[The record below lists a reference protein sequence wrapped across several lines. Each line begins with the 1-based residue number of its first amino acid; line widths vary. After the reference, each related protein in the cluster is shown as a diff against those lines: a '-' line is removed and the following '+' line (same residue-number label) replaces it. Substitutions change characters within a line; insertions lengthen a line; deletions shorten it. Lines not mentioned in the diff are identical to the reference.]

1 MDDVLS
7 PTDFIQ
13 ASRVLRLSSP
23 LGEDQLLPER
33 MTVDEGVN
41 RLFEITISV
50 RAKREA
56 VKPEELIGKLVD
68 VSLEIRQGE
77 FDEGGVRRPFNGLVT
92 NLSEG
97 PPVTRGLRSYT
108 LTIQPQFW
116 LLSRRSDC
124 RIWQNMTSMQVL
136 ETLLSEHG
144 LPAAAYAPLH
154 KVPPAREYSVQ
165 WNETDL
171 DYLLRRFEE
180 DGLFYWFEHE
190 VGVHRIKVSDSKVAW
205 SQPSPSAEGVDKVRL
220 AQGSSDR
227 NHINEWMRQFAF
239 IPGQRAGADWNFE
252 TPSTVPLNVTPSLIQ
267 MPGAAKRELYEYPAR
282 ISDVKEAEQA
292 ETFRMQA
299 VEADHERVTGKSN
312 VRFLE
317 AGRRFTAYEEPHP
330 EHQYEEHVITRITHW
345 VVDRSYETT
354 ENDPEYRNEFEA
366 IPSRVPLTPHRD
378 TKRPRIEGAQ
388 VAIVAGPSGE
398 EIHTDQYGRIKVWYP
413 WDRRA
418 KKDGS
423 DTCWIRVNQAWGGGT
438 WGAQVIPRIGME
450 VMVSFVDGDPDRPL
464 VIGVVPNPK
473 NPVPYD
479 LPANKTRMVLR
490 SNTHKGSG
498 FNEMTFEDE
507 NGKENMFF
515 HAQKD
520 QTTRVLN
527 DRTKRVDRHE
537 VASIGGNRAVEVAG
551 NQKHEIGGSVNTV
564 VGGTGPMAML
574 AMAGVQALSGQ
585 TAGLLAQAAQIA
597 GGGPGIASFATSLAS
612 SALGFLG
619 AGGLSAREGVVSGP
633 SPRADAGTAL
643 AGSGTG
649 VGSDASNLFPL
660 PGIMNT
666 IVSSFKSD
674 SVGIARAEQIGVSKV
689 TNVGQISIEN
699 VGEAKKTLVGKEYQE
714 KTGVYRLMQSD
725 KDIDIHAKRVVQITA
740 AKNIIV
746 SEEKVVISTPGGMIE
761 INDKGVIISGK
772 TVRIITNSLDIE
784 SGLKSESCMKTS
796 RGIVFGE

>member
-1 MDDVLS
+1 M
-7 PTDFIQ
+7 
-13 ASRVLRLSSP
+13 
-23 LGEDQLLPER
+23 
-33 MTVDEGVN
+33 
-41 RLFEITISV
+41 
-50 RAKREA
+50 
-56 VKPEELIGKLVD
+56 
-68 VSLEIRQGE
+68 
-77 FDEGGVRRPFNGLVT
+77 
-92 NLSEG
+92 
-97 PPVTRGLRSYT
+97 
-108 LTIQPQFW
+108 
-116 LLSRRSDC
+116 
-124 RIWQNMTSMQVL
+124 
-136 ETLLSEHG
+136 
-144 LPAAAYAPLH
+144 
-154 KVPPAREYSVQ
+154 
-165 WNETDL
+165 
-171 DYLLRRFEE
+171 
-180 DGLFYWFEHE
+180 
-190 VGVHRIKVSDSKVAW
+190 
-205 SQPSPSAEGVDKVRL
+205 
-220 AQGSSDR
+220 
-227 NHINEWMRQFAF
+227 
-239 IPGQRAGADWNFE
+239 
-252 TPSTVPLNVTPSLIQ
+252 
-267 MPGAAKRELYEYPAR
+267 
-282 ISDVKEAEQA
+282 
-292 ETFRMQA
+292 
-299 VEADHERVTGKSN
+299 GKSN

-317 AGRRFTAYEEPHP
+317 AGRRFTPYEEPHP
-330 EHQYEEHVITRITHW
+330 EHQYEEHVITSITHW

-378 TKRPRIEGAQ
+378 TRRPRIEGAQ

-520 QTTRVLN
+520 QTTRVRN

-597 GGGPGIASFATSLAS
+597 GSGPGIASFATSLAS

-725 KDIDIHAKRVVQITA
+725 KDIHAKRVVQITA

-746 SEEKVVISTPGGMIE
+746 SEEKVVISTPGGMVE

>member
-1 MDDVLS
+1 MDDELS
-7 PTDFIQ
+7 PADFIQ
-13 ASRVLRLSSP
+13 ASRVLNVSSP

-33 MTVDEGVN
+33 LMVDEGVN
-41 RLFEITISV
+41 RLFEITLNV

-77 FDEGGVRRPFNGLVT
+77 FGEEGVRRPFNGLVT

-108 LTIQPQFW
+108 LTIRPQMW

-124 RIWQNMTSMQVL
+124 RIWQNKTSLQVM
-136 ETLLSEHG
+136 ETLFSEHG
-144 LPAAAYAPLH
+144 IPAAASSPMHKAPLS
-154 KVPPAREYSVQ
+154 REYSVQ

-171 DYLLRRFEE
+171 DYLLRRFQE

-190 VGVHRIKVSDSKVAW
+190 KGVHRLKVSDHKVAW
-205 SQPSPSAEGVDKVRL
+205 SAPSASAEGEDRVRL

-227 NHINEWMRQFAF
+227 NHITEWMREFSY

-252 TPSTVPLNVTPSLIQ
+252 TPSSVPLKSTPSLIQ
-267 MPGAAKRELYEYPAR
+267 MPGAKQRELYEYPAR
-282 ISDVKEAEQA
+282 IADDQEGDRA

-299 VEADHERVTGKSN
+299 EEADHERVTGHST
-312 VRFLE
+312 VRVLE
-317 AGRRFTAYEEPHP
+317 AGRRFTPYEEPHP
-330 EHQYEEHVITRITHW
+330 EHAYEEHVITRIKHW
-345 VVDRSYETT
+345 AVDRSYETT
-354 ENDPEYRNEFEA
+354 ENEPEYRNEFEA
-366 IPSRVPLTPHRD
+366 IPSRVPLTPHRS

-398 EIHTDQYGRIKVWYP
+398 EIYTDKYGRIKVWFP
-413 WDRRA
+413 WDRKA
-418 KKDGS
+418 QKDGS
-423 DTCWIRVNQAWGGGT
+423 DTCWVRVNQAWGGGT

-479 LPANKTRMVLR
+479 LPDNKTRMVLR

-527 DRTKRVDRHE
+527 DRTKRIDRHE
-537 VASIGGNRAVEVAG
+537 VASIGGNRAVEVSG

-564 VGGTGPMAML
+564 VGGTGPMAMM

-585 TAGLLAQAAQIA
+585 TAGLLAQAGQIA
-597 GGGPGIASFATSLAS
+597 GGGGPGLANFATTLAS

-619 AGGLSAREGVVSGP
+619 AGGLMSREGVVAGS

-649 VGSDASNLFPL
+649 VGQDASSLFPL

-666 IVSSFKSD
+666 IVGAFKSD
-674 SVGIARAEQIGVSKV
+674 TIGVARAEQIGVSKV
-689 TNVGQISIEN
+689 TNVGMTQITN
-699 VGEAKKTLVGKEYQE
+699 VGKEQRTSVGTTINVEVGKLYNIVSGEKYHGEAKVWEIYADE
-714 KTGVYRLMQSD
+714 KILLSTRGGYIELNNSGIRIHGL
-725 KDIDIHAKRVVQITA
+725 KIDIEGNQINFKRGGPGEGA
-740 AKNIIV
+740 SCLRNMSK
-746 SEEKVVISTPGGMIE
+746 SSTPF
-761 INDKGVIISGK
+761 
-772 TVRIITNSLDIE
+772 VR
-784 SGLKSESCMKTS
+784 G
-796 RGIVFGE
+796 

>member
-7 PTDFIQ
+7 STDFIQ
-13 ASRVLRLSSP
+13 ASRVLKLSSP

-41 RLFEITISV
+41 RLFEITVSV

-77 FDEGGVRRPFNGLVT
+77 LDGDGVRRPFNGLVT

-108 LTIQPQFW
+108 LTIRPQLW

-124 RIWQNMTSMQVL
+124 RIWQNMTAIQVM
-136 ETLLSEHG
+136 ETLFSEHG
-144 LPAAAYAPLH
+144 IPAAASAPLH
-154 KVPPAREYSVQ
+154 KTPPSREFSVQ

-171 DYLLRRFEE
+171 DYLLRRFEQ

-190 VGVHRIKVSDSKVAW
+190 TGVHRLKVSDSKVAW
-205 SQPSPSAEGVDKVRL
+205 SKPSAAAEGVDKVRL

-227 NHINEWMRQFAF
+227 NHINEWMRQFSYV
-239 IPGQRAGADWNFE
+239 PGQRAGADWNFE

-267 MPGAAKRELYEYPAR
+267 MPGAKQRELYEYPAR
-282 ISDVKEAEQA
+282 ISDIKEAEVA
-292 ETFRMQA
+292 ETFRTQA
-299 VEADHERVTGKSN
+299 TEADHERVTGQSN

-317 AGRRFTAYEEPHP
+317 AGRRFTPYEEPHP
-330 EHQYEEHVITRITHW
+330 EHKYEEHVITRIMHR
-345 VVDRSYETT
+345 VVDRSYETASN
-354 ENDPEYRNEFEA
+354 EMEYANAFEA
-366 IPSRVPLTPHRD
+366 IPSRVPLTPHRE

-398 EIHTDQYGRIKVWYP
+398 EIHTDKYGRIKLWYP
-413 WDRRA
+413 WDRKA

-423 DTCWIRVNQAWGGGT
+423 DTCWVRVNQAWGGGS

-464 VIGVVPNPK
+464 VIGVVPNPA

-507 NGKENMFF
+507 KGQENMFF

-527 DRTKRVDRHE
+527 DRTKRIDRHE
-537 VASIGGNRAVEVAG
+537 VASIGGNRAVEVSG

-564 VGGTGPMAML
+564 VGGTGPMAMAL
-574 AMAGVQALSGQ
+574 MGAVQGISGQ
-585 TAGLLAQAAQIA
+585 TAGLLAQAGQIA
-597 GGGPGIASFATSLAS
+597 GSSGPGLASFATTLAS

-619 AGGLSAREGVVSGP
+619 AGGLMAREGVVAGS

-649 VGSDASNLFPL
+649 VGDDASSLFPM

-666 IVSSFKSD
+666 IVGAFKSD
-674 SVGIARAEQIGVSKV
+674 TIGVARAEQIGVSKV
-689 TNVGQISIEN
+689 TNVGQTSLESVGKFKKIA
-699 VGEAKKTLVGKEYQE
+699 VGEEF
-714 KTGVYRLMQSD
+714 
-725 KDIDIHAKRVVQITA
+725 
-740 AKNIIV
+740 
-746 SEEKVVISTPGGMIE
+746 VIECGDSKFIMKSNGE
-761 INDKGVIISGK
+761 VIILGK
-772 TVRIITNSLDIE
+772 TFNFVATDHFQL
-784 SGLKSESCMKTS
+784 
-796 RGIVFGE
+796 RGKPIDMN

>member
-7 PTDFIQ
+7 SADFIQ
-13 ASRVLRLSSP
+13 ASRVLHVSSP

-33 MTVDEGVN
+33 MTVEEGVN
-41 RLFEITISV
+41 RLFEIKVSV

-56 VKPEELIGKLVD
+56 VKPDELIGKLVD

-77 FDEGGVRRPFNGLVT
+77 FDEEGVRRPFNGLVT

-97 PPVTRGLRSYT
+97 PPVTRGLRAYT
-108 LTIQPQFW
+108 ITLRPQMW

-124 RIWQNMTSMQVL
+124 RIWQNMTSLQVM
-136 ETLLSEHG
+136 ETLFAEHG
-144 LPAAAYAPLH
+144 IPAAASSPIH
-154 KVPPAREYSVQ
+154 KMPPSREYSVQ

-180 DGLFYWFEHE
+180 DGIFYWFEHE
-190 VGVHRIKVSDSKVAW
+190 KGVHRLKVSDHKVAW
-205 SQPSPSAEGVDKVRL
+205 SQPSASAEGVNKVRL

-227 NHINEWMRQFAF
+227 NHINEWMREFAYV
-239 IPGQRAGADWNFE
+239 PGQRAGADWNFE

-267 MPGAAKRELYEYPAR
+267 MPGAKQRELYEYPAR

-299 VEADHERVTGKSN
+299 VEADHERVTGLSN

-317 AGRRFTAYEEPHP
+317 AGRRFTPYEEPHP
-330 EHQYEEHVITRITHW
+330 EHQYEEHVIISITHW

-354 ENDPEYRNEFEA
+354 ENEPEYRNEFEA
-366 IPSRVPLTPHRD
+366 IPSRVPMTPHRL
-378 TKRPRIEGAQ
+378 TKRPRIEGTQ
-388 VAIVAGPSGE
+388 VAIVAGPEGE

-423 DTCWIRVNQAWGGGT
+423 DTCWVRVNQAWGGGT

-520 QTTRVLN
+520 QTTRVRN
-527 DRTKRVDRHE
+527 DRTKRIDRHE

-564 VGGTGPMAML
+564 VGGTGPMAIALMG
-574 AMAGVQALSGQ
+574 AVQGISGH
-585 TAGLLAQAAQIA
+585 TAGLLAQAGQIA
-597 GGGPGIASFATSLAS
+597 GGGGPGFASFATTLAS

-619 AGGLSAREGVVSGP
+619 AGGLMAREGVMDGSN
-633 SPRADAGTAL
+633 PRTDAGTAL

-649 VGSDASNLFPL
+649 VGDDAAGLFPM

-666 IVSSFKSD
+666 IVGAFKSD
-674 SVGIARAEQIGVSKV
+674 TIGVARAEQIGVSKV
-689 TNVGQISIEN
+689 TNVGQTSLESVGKFKKIA
-699 VGEAKKTLVGKEYQE
+699 VGEEF
-714 KTGVYRLMQSD
+714 
-725 KDIDIHAKRVVQITA
+725 
-740 AKNIIV
+740 
-746 SEEKVVISTPGGMIE
+746 VIECGDSKFIMKSNGE
-761 INDKGVIISGK
+761 VIILGK
-772 TVRIITNSLDIE
+772 TFNFVATDHFQL
-784 SGLKSESCMKTS
+784 
-796 RGIVFGE
+796 RGTPIDLN